1 MKTQYGDWPRKEKA
15 DNGFWY
21 AFYRDAHGQPH
32 RVSLKTKNE
41 NQANSRYQ
49 DLMEQVDRGV
59 LHYSPRPKALPFSEM
74 VDRDLNEGAGRLRPK
89 SRERHEGCFKLHLV
103 PYFKTLSIKAI
114 GVKDVAAYIRFREKK
129 GAAANTIYK
138 ELAALSA
145 VFTFLVRDEVLVQNP
160 VLAVQKPKLQVI
172 RPNYTPTLEEV
183 NLIFEQLHKW
193 ARRFFLALCT
203 TGCRLGEI
211 QKANIGDVNFDRGT
225 LRVIRKGGKPQQIP
239 LNPEALACIQDEVK
253 FRTERFGTEPG
264 ADQPLFTNRY
274 GRRYR
279 AIQKDSRII
288 KGGVRESESS
298 LHHAS
303 VFEAFL
309 RECAQGSEAGYRGDF
324 ALPRPR
330 LSDRHS
336 EHLSPL
342 ERRSSAWPGAGDPS
356 PAASNRKVAK
366 KCKILKMGLRALGG
380 VGLSL

>member
-74 VDRDLNEGAGRLRPK
+74 VDRYLNEGAGRLRPR

-114 GVKDVAAYIRFREKK
+114 GVKDVAAYIRSREKK

-211 QKANIGDVNFDRGT
+211 QKANIGDVSFDRGT

-239 LNPEALACIQDEVK
+239 LNPEALACIEDEVK

-274 GRRYR
+274 GRRYNKIRGSLKAACEKAKVPYITHHSLRHFFANALKDQKLDIGEISRVLGHANPTVTQNIYLHWRDEALHGR
-279 AIQKDSRII
+279 AQEIQ
-288 KGGVRESESS
+288 V
-298 LHHAS
+298 L
-303 VFEAFL
+303 
-309 RECAQGSEAGYRGDF
+309 
-324 ALPRPR
+324 RPR
-330 LSDRHS
+330 IGKWQK
-336 EHLSPL
+336 
-342 ERRSSAWPGAGDPS
+342 SAKS
-356 PAASNRKVAK
+356 
-366 KCKILKMGLRALGG
+366 
-380 VGLSL
+380 